1 MSFPHLEDLFEE
13 ENVSISDRKIPFF
26 SKLPPLNHD
35 LDRIIF
41 AVLQSEGPLTRVQL
55 VRLIGAP
62 RSTIYDSLRRLML
75 KGYVESFYEQRSSQ
89 GRPKTYF
96 EAKFYPTDLKKED

>member
-1 MSFPHLEDLFEE
+1 MSFPHLENLIEE
-13 ENVSISDRKIPFF
+13 ENVSVSDRQLSLF
-26 SKLPPLNHD
+26 SNLPPLNHD

-41 AVLQSEGPLTRVQL
+41 AVLQSEGPLTRAQL

-75 KGYVESFYEQRSSQ
+75 KRYVESFCEQRSSQ

-96 EAKFYPTDLKKED
+96 EAQFYPTNAKKEK